1 MINKTILIN
10 INFFIKY
17 KIIFY
22 LANFILILLYLYPGS
37 LIGCYLYDDCKLQPQ
52 ITPDYII
59 SSNHLYAFAI
69 LSIIGFFTYKNSKKV
84 EYLSGYLI
92 IISIFLELFHN
103 FIPERSFEYSDLFG
117 NLAGVIIVIIVFN
130 LFKKYEDLKN

>member
-1 MINKTILIN
+1 MF
-10 INFFIKY
+10 NFFTKY

-22 LANFILILLYLYPGS
+22 LTNFILILLYLFPGS
-37 LIGCYLYDDCKLQPQ
+37 LIGCFLYDDCKMQPQ

-69 LSIIGFFTYKNSKKV
+69 LSLIGFFTYKNSKKTKFLAV
-84 EYLSGYLI
+84 YLVT
-92 IISIFLELFHN
+92 ISVFLELFHN

-117 NLAGVIIVIIVFN
+117 NLFGVIIAIIGFN
-130 LFKKYEDLKN
+130 LFKIYENFKN

>member
-1 MINKTILIN
+1 MF
-10 INFFIKY
+10 NFFTKY

-22 LANFILILLYLYPGS
+22 LTNFILILLYLFPGS
-37 LIGCYLYDDCKLQPQ
+37 LIGCFLYDDCKLQPQ

-69 LSIIGFFTYKNSKKV
+69 LSLIGFFTYKNSKKTQ
-84 EYLSGYLI
+84 YLVIYLI
-92 IISIFLELFHN
+92 FISFFLELFHN

-117 NLAGVIIVIIVFN
+117 NLAGVIVAIIVFN
-130 LFKKYEDLKN
+130 LFKKYENLKN

>member
-1 MINKTILIN
+1 MF
-10 INFFIKY
+10 NFFSKY

-22 LANFILILLYLYPGS
+22 LSNFILILLYLFPGS

-52 ITPDYII
+52 ITRDYII
-59 SSNHLYAFAI
+59 SSNHFYAFGV
-69 LSIIGFFTYKNSKKV
+69 LSIIGFLTFKNSQKLK
-84 EYLSGYLI
+84 YLSLYLI
-92 IISIFLELFHN
+92 VISIFLELFHN

-130 LFKKYEDLKN
+130 VFEKYENAKN